1 MLRDTLQTRS
11 VREREA
17 LLRKEPSFCTKLRE
31 PSGLGGWGGTATLI
45 AGFSNTCPQANL
57 IQTFPQLECIA
68 RWFKMVSSYQ
78 FSLAIVQVETS
89 MRESS
94 RRELFVHGQLEA
106 LSASSILSIL
116 KIVIPNISRPFGCST
131 HASQSER
138 TFYPLTLFICS
149 INGYHG
155 EYY

>member
-1 MLRDTLQTRS
+1 MGGNSAAVWHSHVADSYSEWEWERAHRCSVTWESEHVFCMAKLQAWSSHARPWS
-11 VREREA
+11 
-17 LLRKEPSFCTKLRE
+17 
-31 PSGLGGWGGTATLI
+31 
-45 AGFSNTCPQANL
+45 
-57 IQTFPQLECIA
+57 QTSRECIA